1 MRALTRHPHR
11 RRVALVFASFAGGGL
26 ERSMLLLA
34 EALIEQGFSVDL
46 VVGHAEGELLT
57 EVPPEAGVVELG
69 YAPMWP
75 IRIQALKAEP
85 TLFGRILHPKMRS
98 LKSILPMRQLPD
110 LVRYFATVAPDAV
123 LSAEPKYNL
132 LSMWARRVAGL
143 GSRIVLTEHVHALSD
158 EARLNLWAAPHLL
171 PSLRSAYL
179 KADAI
184 VAVSDGLAHHL
195 ACQAGIPLD
204 RITTVY
210 NPVVGQDLPRKARE
224 PIDHPWFGAAMPP
237 VVLGTGRL
245 HPQKDFATLIRAF
258 ARVRAKR
265 PARLMILGAGAAAD
279 SGYAAEL
286 RRLVTELGI
295 ADDVD
300 IPGFAHNPFAYMSR
314 AAVFAFS
321 SRYEGLGN
329 VLLEAMACGTPV
341 VSTDCP
347 SGPREILDHGRFG
360 ALVPVGDHAALA
372 RAIEAVL
379 DDPPAPERLRA
390 RAEMFTV
397 QRAVDHYLELM
408 FPAGEELGHGMT
420 IATQT

>member
-1 MRALTRHPHR
+1 
-11 RRVALVFASFAGGGL
+11 VALVFASLAGGGL
-26 ERSMLLLA
+26 ERSMLCLA
-34 EALIEQGFSVDL
+34 QALIEQGFRVDL
-46 VVGHAEGELLT
+46 VVGHAEGELLAD
-57 EVPPEAGVVELG
+57 VPPEADVVELG

-171 PSLRSAYL
+171 PSLRNAYL

-195 ACQAGIPLD
+195 ACQAGIPRD

-224 PIDHPWFGAAMPP
+224 PIDHPWFGAGNAPRTPRSRHSPRAASATSSSSPHDPRRSATRCWILPSGSPP
-237 VVLGTGRL
+237 GCSTMT
-245 HPQKDFATLIRAF
+245 PTATTRS
-258 ARVRAKR
+258 
-265 PARLMILGAGAAAD
+265 PAR
-279 SGYAAEL
+279 SSN
-286 RRLVTELGI
+286 
-295 ADDVD
+295 
-300 IPGFAHNPFAYMSR
+300 AHPWVA
-314 AAVFAFS
+314 
-321 SRYEGLGN
+321 
-329 VLLEAMACGTPV
+329 
-341 VSTDCP
+341 
-347 SGPREILDHGRFG
+347 
-360 ALVPVGDHAALA
+360 
-372 RAIEAVL
+372 
-379 DDPPAPERLRA
+379 
-390 RAEMFTV
+390 
-397 QRAVDHYLELM
+397 
-408 FPAGEELGHGMT
+408 
-420 IATQT
+420 